1 MASLL
6 PKIQLVRI
14 AHVYYKY
21 ADLEKAREFLLD
33 FGFTEE
39 KRVNKEN
46 SEGEVEK
53 IYFRG
58 YGTEPWVL
66 CATKSDEPEFGGAA
80 FVVETEEDL
89 RVAAETLPGASSIY
103 ELTDAPGGGR
113 CVTFHDPVD
122 GWPMHLVHGQRSASR
137 LDIALPHAPVNYV
150 SRTSLSSFPYTPQS
164 SRGRVLYAF
173 SVQDIQSPYPAL
185 ASSDGVEESIRE

>member
-14 AHVYYKY
+14 AHVYYKH

-39 KRVNKEN
+39 KRVSKED
-46 SEGEVEK
+46 SEGEGDVEK

-89 RVAAETLPGASSIY
+89 RVAAETLPGASDVY

-122 GWPMHLVHGQRSASR
+122 GWPMHLVHGQRSAST
-137 LDIALPHAPVNYV
+137 LDIALPHTPVNYV
-150 SRTSLSSFPYTPQS
+150 SH
-164 SRGRVLYAF
+164 VLAP
-173 SVQDIQSPYPAL
+173 I
-185 ASSDGVEESIRE
+185 SIYS